1 MVHHK
6 SILGICHISL
16 DYSIELLLIIKVL
29 VFSILEDGRSKCMV
43 CDKVFNKPS
52 QLQLHINIH
61 YFEQPFRCE
70 SCKESFRTKHLLQKH
85 LDSSSH
91 LNKVKLKL
99 Q

>member
-1 MVHHK
+1 MSNMVVNK
-6 SILGICHISL
+6 YFIT
-16 DYSIELLLIIKVL
+16 IKIFL
-29 VFSILEDGRSKCMV
+29 FFSILEDGRSKCMV

-91 LNKVKLKL
+91 LNKVKLSL
-99 Q
+99 

>member
-1 MVHHK
+1 
-6 SILGICHISL
+6 
-16 DYSIELLLIIKVL
+16 
-29 VFSILEDGRSKCMV
+29 MV

-91 LNKVKLKL
+91 LNKVKFKNLIFNHLNNYSNNNFFLGEYDVYPRADRKKS
-99 Q
+99 

>member
-1 MVHHK
+1 MV
-6 SILGICHISL
+6 LG
-16 DYSIELLLIIKVL
+16 
-29 VFSILEDGRSKCMV
+29 FSILEDGRSKCMV
-43 CDKVFNKPS
+43 CEKVFNKPS

-91 LNKVKLKL
+91 LNKVHFNFKLFYSFL
-99 Q
+99 